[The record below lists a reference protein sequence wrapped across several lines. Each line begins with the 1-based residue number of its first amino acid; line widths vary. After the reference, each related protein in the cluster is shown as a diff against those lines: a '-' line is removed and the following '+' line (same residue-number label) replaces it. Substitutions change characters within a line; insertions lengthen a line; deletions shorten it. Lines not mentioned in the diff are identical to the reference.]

1 MVGAQKTVLV
11 TGASRGI
18 GFEIARQYAED
29 GYRLVTLSSGAWTR
43 DDLAPARHFG
53 VDLTDRTAVDK
64 TADALRDEAID
75 IVINNAGINKIAP
88 FAEIDPAEFL
98 RVQDVNVYAPFR
110 FCQAAIPNMLA
121 KGWGR
126 IVNISSIWGMRSK
139 EFRASYST
147 SKFAIDGMT
156 AAIAVEHSQ
165 NDILANSIAPG
176 FIDTEMTRGLLN
188 DAQIQALLSRVPA
201 RRLGNVTEIAVFVK
215 WLGSDANT
223 FITGQ
228 NIPVDGG
235 FTRA

>member
-1 MVGAQKTVLV
+1 MSPAPKTVLV

-29 GYRLVTLSSGAWTR
+29 GYRVVTLSSAAWTR
-43 DDLAPARHFG
+43 HDLVPARHFG
-53 VDLTDRTAVDK
+53 VDLSDPGAVNATVDG
-64 TADALRDEAID
+64 LRAENID
-75 IVINNAGINKIAP
+75 ILVNNAGINKIAP
-88 FAEIDPAEFL
+88 FAEIDPAVFR
-98 RVQDVNVYAPFR
+98 RVQEINVYAPFR
-110 FCQAAIPNMLA
+110 FSQAVIPNMRA
-121 KGWGR
+121 NGWGR

-139 EFRASYST
+139 EYRASYST

-156 AAIAVEHSQ
+156 AAIAVEHGQ
-165 NDILANSIAPG
+165 HNILANSVAPG

-188 DAQIQALLSRVPA
+188 QTQIDLLLNRVPA
-201 RRLGNVTEIAVFVK
+201 RRLGNVREVAAFVK
-215 WLGSDANT
+215 WLGSEANT

>member
-1 MVGAQKTVLV
+1 MPGARKTVLI

-18 GFEIARQYAED
+18 GLEIARQYAAD
-29 GYRLVTLSSGAWTR
+29 GYRLVTLSTGPWRR
-43 DDLAPARHFG
+43 DDLAPARHISI
-53 VDLTDRTAVDK
+53 DLSDRTAVD
-64 TADALRDEAID
+64 TLAEELRAEGVD
-75 IVINNAGINKIAP
+75 ILINNAGINKIAP
-88 FAEIDPAEFL
+88 FAQIDPAEFR

-110 FCQAAIPNMLA
+110 FCQAVIPGMLE

-126 IVNISSIWGMRSK
+126 IVNISSIWGKHSK

-156 AAIAVEHSQ
+156 AAIAVEHSA
-165 NDILANSIAPG
+165 DGILANCVAPG
-176 FIDTEMTRGLLN
+176 FIDTEMTRTLLTT
-188 DAQIQALLSRVPA
+188 AQIDLLLSRVPA
-201 RRLGNVTEIAVFVK
+201 RRLGNVQEVAAVVK
-215 WLGSDANT
+215 WLGSEANT

>member
-1 MVGAQKTVLV
+1 MGGAQKTVLI

-18 GFEIARQYAED
+18 GFEIARQYAAD
-29 GYRLVTLSSGAWTR
+29 GYRVLTLSSKEWTR
-43 DDLAPARHFG
+43 EELKPARHFG
-53 VDLTDRTAVDK
+53 VDLADTAAVDE
-64 TADALRDEAID
+64 TADALAEERVD
-75 IVINNAGINKIAP
+75 VLINNAGINKIAP
-88 FAEIDPAEFL
+88 FAQIDPAEFR

-110 FCQAAIPNMLA
+110 FSQAVIPNMLEN
-121 KGWGR
+121 GWGR

-165 NDILANSIAPG
+165 HDILANSVAPG
-176 FIDTEMTRGLLN
+176 FIDTEMTRGLLSSS
-188 DAQIQALLSRVPA
+188 QIDALLSRVPA
-201 RRLGNVTEIAVFVK
+201 RRLGNVQEVAAFVK

>member
-1 MVGAQKTVLV
+1 MSKTVLV

-18 GFEIARQYAED
+18 GFEIARQYGKY
-29 GYRLVTLSSGAWTR
+29 GYRVLTLSSGAWTR
-43 DDLAPARHFG
+43 DDLVPARHFG
-53 VDLTDRTAVDK
+53 VDLSDPAAVD
-64 TADALRDEAID
+64 AAANELGAERID
-75 IVINNAGINKIAP
+75 VLVNNAGINKIAP
-88 FAEIDPAEFL
+88 FATIDPAEFR
-98 RVQDVNVYAPFR
+98 RVQEVNVYAPFR
-110 FCQAAIPNMLA
+110 FSQAVIPNMMDR
-121 KGWGR
+121 GWGR

-139 EFRASYST
+139 EYRASYST

-165 NDILANSIAPG
+165 HGILANSVAPG

-188 DAQIQALLSRVPA
+188 ASQIELLLSRVPA
-201 RRLGNVTEIAVFVK
+201 RRLGNVEEVAAFVK
-215 WLGSDANT
+215 WLGSEANT

>member
-1 MVGAQKTVLV
+1 MGGAQKTVLI

-18 GFEIARQYAED
+18 GFEIARQYAAD
-29 GYRLVTLSSGAWTR
+29 GYRVLTLSSKEWTR
-43 DDLAPARHFG
+43 EELKPARHFG
-53 VDLTDRTAVDK
+53 FDLADTAAVDE
-64 TADALRDEAID
+64 TADALAEERVD
-75 IVINNAGINKIAP
+75 VLINNAGINKIAP
-88 FAEIDPAEFL
+88 FAEIDPAEFR

-110 FCQAAIPNMLA
+110 FSQAVIPNMLEN
-121 KGWGR
+121 GWGR

-165 NDILANSIAPG
+165 HDILANSVAPG
-176 FIDTEMTRGLLN
+176 FIDTEMTRGLLSSS
-188 DAQIQALLSRVPA
+188 QIDALLSRVPA
-201 RRLGNVTEIAVFVK
+201 RRLGNVQEVAAFVK

>member
-1 MVGAQKTVLV
+1 MTDARQTVLV

-18 GFEIARQYAED
+18 GAEIAKQYAEQ
-29 GYRLVTLSSGAWTR
+29 GCRVLTLSSAPWSR
-43 DDLAPARHFG
+43 DDLQPSRHF
-53 VDLTDRTAVDK
+53 VTDLSDPIAVDRTAEE
-64 TADALRDEAID
+64 LRKEEID
-75 IVINNAGINKIAP
+75 VLINNAGINKIAP
-88 FAEIDPAEFL
+88 FVEIDPVVFR

-110 FCQAAIPNMLA
+110 FCQAALPHMLQRR
-121 KGWGR
+121 WGR

-156 AAIAVEHSQ
+156 AAIAVEHSS
-165 NDILANSIAPG
+165 NGILANSVAPG

-188 DAQIQALLSRVPA
+188 EAQITALLARVPA
-201 RRLGNVTEIAVFVK
+201 RRLGTVAEIAAFVR